1 MGQTLAMG
9 NGPTT
14 AGLNSERCIYVEQ
27 SQMGSTSNGGDDLV
41 TMTTTGRRMKSRTIA
56 ARVAAWVLSAASS

>member
-41 TMTTTGRRMKSRTIA
+41 TMTTTTTPDEIENDRGTRGR
-56 ARVAAWVLSAASS
+56 VGVVGCL